1 MILRGVD
8 KETMLKELVLLFILS
23 GQYSQALD
31 ELELYLPSFP
41 YQDNPVLHI
50 YAGLLC
56 LHLAQKPD
64 DSQALDNSYLRDAQS
79 HLNRAKSIDP
89 ANVVAEAFLKKING
103 LQKRTSE
110 NEIVDSEDEGRRVDN
125 LTPRQ
130 KRLRTSISPT

>member
-64 DSQALDNSYLRDAQS
+64 GDFT
-79 HLNRAKSIDP
+79 
-89 ANVVAEAFLKKING
+89 E
-103 LQKRTSE
+103 
-110 NEIVDSEDEGRRVDN
+110 
-125 LTPRQ
+125 
-130 KRLRTSISPT
+130 ISPMFVPFTSLRLSGIRQLLSTRCTITPQSSKVYRSG